1 MRDIHKLCKIC
12 LNPGT
17 RDIFDSGFTNIVSRD
32 ELNRIAEKLRFVTL
46 LKVSPKENLPQQI
59 CDLCIVQLN
68 VSYNFKRLALKNDF
82 YIRQYMI
89 ENGMNLLKED
99 DDQPVEN
106 SIEIHQIHNVIRTS
120 NRYRPQQAIT
130 SIPNEPFRRNSTT
143 SSVSGISTMIVN
155 GCENGTTTVNGNSS
169 DNQFVHPSRPFVQP
183 IQIKTEPVDP
193 DEENLD
199 NIDKT
204 QTNQSSPSSSSSGSV
219 LTINSSEKSQRTRAK
234 SPPMIVINGHITNTP
249 NNNIQKTSHPTTSS
263 KTTTNIDKT
272 SPKAST
278 SVSSDKFK
286 EKLRDK
292 ENEEPKKTKNLPKQV
307 KSINKKTKEK
317 PRDNSRNLRTIKKPI
332 NPIENK
338 RKLREAAKKMVEK
351 RNQQKKEASLK
362 KIKKAIQMKI
372 AKNQQ
377 KVNKKKQDGKQ
388 HKNAQKGPKE
398 SNEKNA

>member
-1 MRDIHKLCKIC
+1 MHDIHKLCKIC

-99 DDQPVEN
+99 DDHPVEN

-120 NRYRPQQAIT
+120 SRYRPQPAIS

-143 SSVSGISTMIVN
+143 SSVSGISSMIVN
-155 GCENGTTTVNGNSS
+155 GCETNGTAVNGNTS

-193 DEENLD
+193 DEEN
-199 NIDKT
+199 NGKNPT
-204 QTNQSSPSSSSSGSV
+204 TQSSPSSSSSGSV
-219 LTINSSEKSQRTRAK
+219 LTINSSEKSLRARAK
-234 SPPMIVINGHITNTP
+234 SPPMIVINGHISNTP
-249 NNNIQKTSHPTTSS
+249 NNKTLPPTSS
-263 KTTTNIDKT
+263 KAVTNTDKGIT
-272 SPKAST
+272 
-278 SVSSDKFK
+278 

-292 ENEEPKKTKNLPKQV
+292 ENEEPKKTNLRV
-307 KSINKKTKEK
+307 KKTNEK
-317 PRDNSRNLRTIKKPI
+317 PRNNLRNLRTIKKPT

-338 RKLREAAKKMVEK
+338 RKLREAAKKIIEK
-351 RNQQKKEASLK
+351 RNQQKKEAGLK
-362 KIKKAIQMKI
+362 KIKKAIRMKT

-377 KVNKKKQDGKQ
+377 NVMSKKKKEQNGKQ
-388 HKNAQKGPKE
+388 HKNVQGRPKGKG
-398 SNEKNA
+398 KGKK

>member
-1 MRDIHKLCKIC
+1 MLCAAFSTYISI
-12 LNPGT
+12 T
-17 RDIFDSGFTNIVSRD
+17 HIF
-32 ELNRIAEKLRFVTL
+32 KQ
-46 LKVSPKENLPQQI
+46 VSPKENLPQQI

-99 DDQPVEN
+99 DDHQVEN

-120 NRYRPQQAIT
+120 NRYRPQPAIS

-155 GCENGTTTVNGNSS
+155 GCENNGPITNGNSS

-183 IQIKTEPVDP
+183 IQIKTEPIDP
-193 DEENLD
+193 DEEN
-199 NIDKT
+199 NG
-204 QTNQSSPSSSSSGSV
+204 TNQTSPNSSSSESV
-219 LTINSSEKSQRTRAK
+219 LTINSSEKSLRTRAK
-234 SPPMIVINGHITNTP
+234 TPPMIVINGHIENTP
-249 NNNIQKTSHPTTSS
+249 NNTNNQKTSQPTSTKTSS
-263 KTTTNIDKT
+263 NTEKLSK
-272 SPKAST
+272 KST
-278 SVSSDKFK
+278 ASVSSDKFK

-292 ENEEPKKTKNLPKQV
+292 ENEEPKKTKNLPTRAHKV
-307 KSINKKTKEK
+307 IKTKEK
-317 PRDNSRNLRTIKKPI
+317 PRDKLRNLRTIKKPI

-351 RNQQKKEASLK
+351 RNQQKKEANLK

-372 AKNQQ
+372 AKNQ
-377 KVNKKKQDGKQ
+377 KANKKQ
-388 HKNAQKGPKE
+388 HKNVQKSQKAGKG
-398 SNEKNA
+398 KGKK